1 MNTLNNKQINPG
13 NRVDFSRIRRFTK
26 GVVPKYQDAPGKLPY
41 NWDWDGLNNAI
52 NGGGFGTATTT
63 SLGYNKTFIPQ
74 GDIKTVADL
83 EQSQDYT
90 DFTNYVKQNAATDP
104 KVMEYLKNLDAKSRK
119 AGAGTGHLFDVNGNL
134 VQGWE
139 SVYDKLRTDGKY
151 GAYHFS
157 ASKIQPQSTVT
168 ETPDE
173 AEDVQEDVSSN
184 NNFQAVDYTKLPQY
198 KPGFNDTSALGRQY
212 LNTVNTINDQRNALG
227 NTKYALQSPTI
238 NHTYSTSGFL
248 QQQQL
253 KQGLAESRNQFE
265 QKNQTGD
272 IATATANRLKFEQ
285 QVANPTY
292 QQMANIQDQHIQSSN
307 GAVQQ
312 NKNQMFNSMATAAY
326 NNDYTRAA
334 AENADNQQRAKFIG
348 LLGDAKNDYIQQLD
362 LQNKTYTANENQN
375 RAYYNQQVND
385 YMYGLERDKLLNE
398 QNNILYNTTGT
409 TESGATLTYDDLYA
423 GLQHEIETFGGD
435 DMEADLE
442 TWRTSKN
449 DPEKMLELL
458 RKYGAENAEIGAFV
472 SNYDQNYA
480 QHEADFTRRF
490 QELAQKKAYA
500 DLVSS
505 KGKLYYSNTF
515 DPTLGT
521 NWTNID
527 WSKMPKSFKSGGRLT
542 KEDRLLKYFEHRRK
556 QEKDLADRVSK
567 NEDRNQRLLI
577 KQLDALDRETLLLLR
592 AIFK

>member
-1 MNTLNNKQINPG
+1 MNTLNNQQINPG
-13 NRVDFSRIRRFTK
+13 NRVDFSRIRRFSK
-26 GVVPKYQDAPGKLPY
+26 GGVPKYQNTPNPIWKLDDLQQAFTADNSTY
-41 NWDWDGLNNAI
+41 
-52 NGGGFGTATTT
+52 GTASST
-63 SLGYNKTFIPQ
+63 SIPFSRTWAPNEKYQ
-74 GDIKTVADL
+74 T
-83 EQSQDYT
+83 
-90 DFTNYVKQNAATDP
+90 VKQYEASPEYVEFTQYVMQNSSDP
-104 KVMEYLKNLDAKSRK
+104 KVLAYLKQLDILARKSGSA
-119 AGAGTGHLFDVNGNL
+119 AGLLFTGPDQTMLNPNWSTEY
-134 VQGWE
+134 QR
-139 SVYDKLRTDGKY
+139 LRNDGKY
-151 GAYHFS
+151 GYFHWNPEKVQEVAEEV
-157 ASKIQPQSTVT
+157 KQQPQEVV
-168 ETPDE
+168 EGLVNNAP
-173 AEDVQEDVSSN
+173 AEYD
-184 NNFQAVDYTKLPQY
+184 AVDYTKLPQY
-198 KPGFNDTSALGRQY
+198 KPGFNDTSALGQQY
-212 LNTVNTINDQRNALG
+212 LNAVSTINKQKNALG

-238 NHTYSTSGFL
+238 NHVQSTSGFL

-265 QKNQTGD
+265 QQNQTGD
-272 IATATANRLKFEQ
+272 IETAISNRLKFEQ

-292 QQMANIQDQHIQSSN
+292 QQMMNIQDHHMQTSGN
-307 GAVQQ
+307 AVQQ
-312 NKNQMFNSMATAAY
+312 NQNQMFNSMAAAAY

-334 AENADNQQRAKFIG
+334 AENADNQQKAKFIG
-348 LLGDAKNDYIQQLD
+348 LLGDVKNNYIQQLD

-398 QNNILYNTTGT
+398 QDKILYNTTGT
-409 TESGATLTYDDLYA
+409 TENGATLTYDDLYA
-423 GLQHEIETFGGD
+423 GLQYEIETFGGD

-458 RKYGAENAEIGAFV
+458 RKYGAENAEIRAFV

-480 QHEADFTRRF
+480 QHEAEFTRRL
-490 QELAQKKAYA
+490 QELAQKKTYA
-500 DLVSS
+500 DLISS
-505 KGKLYYSNTF
+505 KGKLSYSNTF

-527 WSKMPKSFKSGGRLT
+527 WSKMPTSFKSGGRLT

-556 QEKDLADRVSK
+556 QEKDLSDRVSK
-567 NEDRNQRLLI
+567 NEDRNQKLLL